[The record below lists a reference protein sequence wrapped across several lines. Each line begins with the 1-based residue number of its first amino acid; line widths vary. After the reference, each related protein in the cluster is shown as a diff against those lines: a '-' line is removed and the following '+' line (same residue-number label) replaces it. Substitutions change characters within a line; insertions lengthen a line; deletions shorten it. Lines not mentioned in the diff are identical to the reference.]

1 MSIKNTNYFPDCQMS
16 RKTLINVKQNRSH
29 VRTIISLYY
38 TLHKKLF
45 QNSCLVSEVI
55 KIKRNMQAVTEA
67 MSQHLESFFL
77 VYTKLLSKWRNVRKN
92 YKRVRHIKMATP
104 EGHND
109 KFQMTFQD
117 TPSVMQS
124 LFTTLDQLFSQ
135 VSI

>member
-1 MSIKNTNYFPDCQMS
+1 MSIKNTNDFPDCQMS

-77 VYTKLLSKWRNVRKN
+77 VYTKLLSKWRNVRKK

-104 EGHND
+104 EGRND

-117 TPSVMQS
+117 SPSVMQS